1 MCLVSFRI
9 RLGKYK
15 KIEKLGSIYIECP
28 GRNKKT
34 EHALQHKPNKMSTT
48 QMTFTAE
55 QIGFLREWFNTQ
67 SRQYVNTVMDDDFE
81 GDEENFQKLCETTF
95 NTDGFKVGKMKSDD
109 KSVKEKTGK
118 RTRKAKDP
126 AAPKRPKSAYMC
138 WLWSDEGVAKVKSEN
153 KEIAH
158 KDAVKRASE
167 VWASMSDSEKAPWEK
182 KSLDSKKE
190 YEEKM
195 KDYTPNSDVEEDN
208 ADVSNLQVPEGWQ
221 SKKGMYLGGYSKV
234 GNTKYTTLLDAITA
248 MNDCDDAG
256 GIVYDGKH
264 FTIRKIG
271 TPRLSKKGETL
282 ITPN

>member
-1 MCLVSFRI
+1 MSED
-9 RLGKYK
+9 K
-15 KIEKLGSIYIECP
+15 KI
-28 GRNKKT
+28 KT
-34 EHALQHKPNKMSTT
+34 NEPNKSNQMATT
-48 QMTFTAE
+48 QITFTSE
-55 QIGFLREWFNTQ
+55 QINYLREWFSTQ
-67 SRQYVNTVMDDDFE
+67 SRQYVNTVMDDEFDA
-81 GDEENFQKLCETTF
+81 DEENFQRLCDTTY
-95 NTDGFKVGKMKSDD
+95 NTEGFKIGEVSMV
-109 KSVKEKTGK
+109 KSVAKDETGGGK
-118 RTRKAKDP
+118 RSRKTKDP
-126 AAPKRPKSAYMC
+126 NAPKRPKSAYMC
-138 WLWSDEGVAKVKSEN
+138 WLWSEDGVAKVKSEN